1 MTHTP
6 SDFYPALYFAA
17 DRASQKYQRQ
27 HLGLI
32 KMILSFAVVIAVAN
46 TLLPEADSFLNTVA
60 FLGLLLTLAAQA
72 AWKPSQ
78 RWYASRALAESVKS
92 LTWRFAIHGE
102 PFVESQDATRI
113 EKTFLD
119 SLRLSTESVH
129 ELDLA
134 LMPGV
139 QQLNPG
145 LIACREFGFADRRA
159 SYLQGRL
166 EPQFS
171 WYVAKA
177 RYHSRRS
184 SIYTAALITL
194 AVLGLA
200 GSLWQLTDPSDFDPS
215 SPIAALG
222 TAALSYLNVRQ
233 HSVLA
238 RSYRL
243 TSHELSLII
252 SSAAH
257 VDEKSWGEFVDSA
270 EGAISR
276 EHTMWSAS
284 RGFLPPNVR

>member
-1 MTHTP
+1 MTHSP

-17 DRASQKYQRQ
+17 DRAAEKYQRQ
-27 HLGLI
+27 HLALI
-32 KMILSFAVVIAVAN
+32 KVILSFAVLIAVAN
-46 TLLPEADSFLNTVA
+46 TVFPEADSLLNTIA

-102 PFVESQDATRI
+102 PFSGTQDAARS
-113 EKTFLD
+113 EKIFLD
-119 SLRLSTESVH
+119 SLRHSTESVD
-129 ELDLA
+129 ELDLF

-139 QQLNPG
+139 KQLNPS
-145 LIACREFGFADRRA
+145 LNACRGFAFAERRA
-159 SYLQGRL
+159 SYLQDRL
-166 EPQFS
+166 EPQLA

-177 RYHSRRS
+177 RYHSRQS
-184 SIYTAALITL
+184 TLYTATLITL

-200 GSLWQLTDPSDFDPS
+200 ASLWQLTDPSDFDPS

-284 RGFLPPNVR
+284 RGFLPDR